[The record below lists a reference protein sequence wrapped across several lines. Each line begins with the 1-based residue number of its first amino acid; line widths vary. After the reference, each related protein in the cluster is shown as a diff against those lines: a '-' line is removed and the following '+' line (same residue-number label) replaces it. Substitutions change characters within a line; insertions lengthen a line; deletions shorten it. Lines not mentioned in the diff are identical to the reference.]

1 MDNCTIISLIL
12 AAKSKQKSE
21 VDVRFNLLSLTFW
34 CWELSK
40 DFMKTEEDDI
50 FVNKSFSFL
59 QVDVSTV
66 NLRLQYSSYFLFVM
80 VITCVLYGMIK
91 GRPVKQS
98 KKVQIGTKP
107 AQNQLKRQK
116 PTGGWMM
123 ILHKLQRTGVW
134 FCMEIQSFSLS
145 RVLDY
150 TKIIFRCPTTMLK
163 ICLLSYSISSF
174 LLLLWLDSQLELD
187 IVSQTTDNNSCLFN
201 ILIVYVKV
209 PKTKYHSIPKCFSLN
224 TLL

>member
-12 AAKSKQKSE
+12 AAKSKQKSILVE

-59 QVDVSTV
+59 QVDVSAV

-98 KKVQIGTKP
+98 KKVQIGTHSK
-107 AQNQLKRQK
+107 KTSSK
-116 PTGGWMM
+116 G
-123 ILHKLQRTGVW
+123 KSLQEVEWW
-134 FCMEIQSFSLS
+134 FCRNCKGLGFDFAWKFRDFLCPGFLITQTLFFSVRPPCS
-145 RVLDY
+145 
-150 TKIIFRCPTTMLK
+150 KFAF
-163 ICLLSYSISSF
+163 F
-174 LLLLWLDSQLELD
+174 L
-187 IVSQTTDNNSCLFN
+187 
-201 ILIVYVKV
+201 IL
-209 PKTKYHSIPKCFSLN
+209 
-224 TLL
+224 

>member
-12 AAKSKQKSE
+12 AAKSKQKSILVE

-59 QVDVSTV
+59 QVDVSAV

-107 AQNQLKRQK
+107 AQNQLKTSSK
-116 PTGGWMM
+116 G
-123 ILHKLQRTGVW
+123 KSLQEVEWW
-134 FCMEIQSFSLS
+134 FCISCKGLGFDFAWKFRVFLCPGFLITQTLFFSVPPPCS
-145 RVLDY
+145 
-150 TKIIFRCPTTMLK
+150 KFAF
-163 ICLLSYSISSF
+163 F
-174 LLLLWLDSQLELD
+174 L
-187 IVSQTTDNNSCLFN
+187 
-201 ILIVYVKV
+201 IL
-209 PKTKYHSIPKCFSLN
+209 
-224 TLL
+224 